1 MTMREMSAQ
10 EQDTL
15 TRLHDEIMPR
25 GLKYYIETYGCQM
38 NMNDSEKLAGIL
50 NAAGFSPADDKE
62 EADLLLFNTCCVRDH
77 AEKRVFGNIGA
88 LKQRKEEQPHFLI
101 GVCGCMMQQE
111 SVAKKLYKRY
121 PFVDLIFGTH
131 QMHELPNML
140 QRVMSGERVL
150 FNAEPDN
157 SVVEGLPAF
166 RAPGVSTSVSIMF
179 GCNNFCSYC
188 IVPYVRG
195 RERSREPER
204 IIAEITDLARAG
216 YSEITLLGQN
226 VNSYGKDI
234 HMTFPELLRAAA
246 DVEGIRRIRFM
257 TSHPKDVSPA
267 LIGAMADLEKVC
279 HHIHLPVQSGS
290 DRILHLMNRGY
301 TRRQYLDLVAQL
313 RREVPDIEITTDII
327 VGFPGET
334 EADFSDTLDLV
345 KQADFSAAFTFMYSP
360 RPGTRAAVMPDQLPQ
375 SEKKKRLLALNELQ
389 AKQTKKNNE
398 KYIGHVGDVLVEGC
412 DTRGS
417 ETLAYGK
424 YQNFKMVYFP
434 GDSDMIGQYLRVG
447 VKKTQKNS
455 LIGEIIH
462 E

>member
-1 MTMREMSAQ
+1 MRGMSAQ

-15 TRLHDEIMPR
+15 TRLRDEITPR

-50 NAAGFSPADDKE
+50 CAAGFSPAGSKE
-62 EADLLLFNTCCVRDH
+62 DADFLLFNTCCVRDH

-88 LKQRKEEQPHFLI
+88 LKQRKDEQPHFLI

-111 SVAKKLYKRY
+111 AVAKKLYKRY

-150 FNAEPDN
+150 FNAEPDSN
-157 SVVEGLPAF
+157 VVEGLPVL

-204 IIAEITDLARAG
+204 ILKEITDLADSG

-234 HMTFPELLRAAA
+234 GTTFPELLYAAA
-246 DVEGIRRIRFM
+246 KIEGIRRIRFM

-267 LIGAMADLEKVC
+267 LIRAMADLPKVC

-290 DRILHLMNRGY
+290 DRILRLMNRGY
-301 TRRQYLDLVAQL
+301 THQRYLELVAQL
-313 RREVPDIEITTDII
+313 RGKVPDIEITTDII

-334 EADFSDTLDLV
+334 EADFEDTLELV
-345 KQADFSAAFTFMYSP
+345 RQVGFSAAFTFMYSP
-360 RPGTRAAVMPDQLPQ
+360 RPGTRAAEMPDQLPQ
-375 SEKKKRLLALNELQ
+375 SEKKKRLLTLNELQ
-389 AKQTKKNNE
+389 ASQTKKNNE
-398 KYIGHVGDVLVEGC
+398 KYIGYVGDILVEGC
-412 DTRGS
+412 DTRGA
-417 ETLAYGK
+417 EALAYGK

-434 GDSDMIGQYLRVG
+434 GHADMIGQYLRVG
-447 VKKTQKNS
+447 VKKAQKNS